1 MNEILLMDGM
11 WEFIEYVVEKGYE
24 CIIVF
29 DVNLEFIDY
38 ILIEIGFKNVF
49 YWVYINFVKYDVEG
63 RLIIEYYYI

>member
-1 MNEILLMDGM
+1 MNEILLIDGM
-11 WEFIEYVVEKGYE
+11 WEFIEYIVEKGYE

-38 ILIEIGFKNVF
+38 SLIEIGFKNVF
-49 YWVYINFVKYDVEG
+49 YWMYINFVKYDVDG

>member
-49 YWVYINFVKYDVEG
+49 FWVYINFVKYDVEG

>member
-1 MNEILLMDGM
+1 MNEILLIDGM

-38 ILIEIGFKNVF
+38 SLIEIGFKNVF
-49 YWVYINFVKYDVEG
+49 YWMYINFVKYDVDG